1 MEGMDR
7 MEGVDR
13 MGGVEVPTR
22 QGSVGSFLISA
33 QSPPSS
39 NVQHRW
45 ATPSTAWGLD
55 KVYDIVA

>member
-1 MEGMDR
+1 MSSLLKGIYSVEGMDR

-33 QSPPSS
+33 
-39 NVQHRW
+39 
-45 ATPSTAWGLD
+45 
-55 KVYDIVA
+55 